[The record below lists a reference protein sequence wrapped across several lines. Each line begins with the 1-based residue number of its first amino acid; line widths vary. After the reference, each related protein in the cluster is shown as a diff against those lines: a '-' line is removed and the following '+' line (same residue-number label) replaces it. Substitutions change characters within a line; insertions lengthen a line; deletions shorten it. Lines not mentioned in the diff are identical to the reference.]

1 MKKTLLVLILT
12 LPFWGLGGCNK
23 DDDKPADP
31 VNLLP
36 PITQTGAGTFGALVD
51 GKPFIGKNPY
61 FNCYYQFVDGGYYF
75 GLGGEDE
82 RSLPQYIYIL
92 SENIQLKQGE
102 TYELLDV
109 EKGNA
114 YGGGGFIFSYTS
126 SSQSYTNKTFTG
138 ELTITKLDFTN
149 NIVSGTFWF
158 DLKHPVTGERVKIR
172 EGRFDTR
179 FTQ

>member
-1 MKKTLLVLILT
+1 MKKRHTFLLLLPLLLIL
-12 LPFWGLGGCNK
+12 LSCNK

-31 VNLLP
+31 VDQLP

-51 GKPFIGKNPY
+51 GKPFIGNNPY

-75 GLGGEDE
+75 GIQGLYELG
-82 RSLPQYIYIL
+82 SLTAITIGVYDKSL
-92 SENIQLKQGE
+92 SENEIINLLE
-102 TYELLDV
+102 AEL
-109 EKGNA
+109 GNA
-114 YGGGGFIFSYTS
+114 WGGGGYKGSGTIHTGQDY
-126 SSQSYTNKTFTG
+126 TG
-138 ELTITKLDFTN
+138 ELKINKLDFTN